1 MKSYPLLTINKQI
14 SSIILADG
22 DYPTHPLPVALL
34 SKTNNV
40 VCCDGATDTFVDKG
54 GIPLAIVGDGDSLSQ
69 LNRVRFADRL
79 HQVPDQETND
89 LTKAVNYCLNQSRK
103 EILIL
108 GATGK
113 REDHTLGNISLLV
126 EYMDHANVEMATDY
140 GVFTPIAEDSEFESF
155 SGQQVSIFNLSDAI
169 VSQEG
174 LQYPLPPLHR
184 WWQGTLNQSNGDSFV
199 IRTTGKVIVF
209 RAY

>member
-1 MKSYPLLTINKQI
+1 MKSYPLLTIDKQF

-22 DYPTHPLPVALL
+22 DYPTHPLPLALL
-34 SKTNNV
+34 SKSDYI

-54 GIPLAIVGDGDSLSQ
+54 GVPQAIVGDGDSLSQ
-69 LNRVRFADRL
+69 ANKERFAHCL
-79 HQVPDQETND
+79 YQVPCQETND
-89 LTKAVNYCLNQSRK
+89 LTKAVNFCLEQRRTDL
-103 EILIL
+103 LIL

-126 EYMDHANVEMATDY
+126 EYMEQANVEMVTDY
-140 GVFTPIAEDSEFESF
+140 GVFTPITEDSEFESF
-155 SGQQVSIFNLSDAI
+155 AGQQVSIFNLSDAV

-174 LQYPLPPLHR
+174 LQYTLPPLHR